1 MMRRVGPRTGSVV
14 HRLLIAL
21 AAAPQGRLSDRELL
35 PLLSPDN
42 RTCWRL
48 TQYAEQL
55 ALWDMA
61 IRLPGGVQIMPAGR
75 AFFASKVYVAAVSP
89 VPQKPAGLMAQP
101 RTVPVFKPLDIVKM
115 MRGRPQRPGM
125 DAWREVPSLICS
137 SRVFAGGA
145 Q

>member
-1 MMRRVGPRTGSVV
+1 MMRRVGPRTGSVA

-48 TQYAEQL
+48 TQYADQL

-75 AFFASKVYVAAVSP
+75 AFLASKVCVAPVSP
-89 VPQKPAGLMAQP
+89 VPQKPAGLMAQR
-101 RTVPVFKPLDIVKM
+101 RTVPAFKPLDIVKM
-115 MRGRPQRPGM
+115 MRGRPQRPSM
-125 DAWREVPSLICS
+125 DDHRAVPSLIGS
-137 SRVFAGGA
+137 TRVTRGE
-145 Q
+145 